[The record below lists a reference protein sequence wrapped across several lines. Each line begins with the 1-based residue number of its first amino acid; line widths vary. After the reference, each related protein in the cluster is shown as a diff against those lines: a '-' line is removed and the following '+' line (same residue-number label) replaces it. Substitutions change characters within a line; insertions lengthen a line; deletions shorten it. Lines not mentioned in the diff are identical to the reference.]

1 MEMIEIGSYTT
12 EEKMGI
18 AKKFLIPKQW
28 VEHGITAEV
37 IQFNDAALEQII
49 MQYTKEAGV
58 RNLEREIAHV
68 MRKVA
73 RKVVEGD
80 VACHLI
86 TPEILGTY
94 LGVPKYLPETNV
106 AADEVGVAT
115 GLAWTAF
122 GGDTLRIEVVLVKG
136 KGKLTLTGH
145 LGEVMKESAH
155 AALSYIRSREKL
167 LQIDSSLFTK
177 NDIHIHVPSGAIPK
191 DGPSAGI
198 TIASALASVLTN
210 TPIRHLLA
218 MTGEITLSGHV
229 LPIGGLKE
237 KVVAAKRAG
246 MKTLIIPKQN
256 EKDLSEVPA
265 HLKNDL
271 QFVFV
276 DRMDQ
281 VLKTIFQ
288 KEVGSV
294 PCEQKKQA
302 RLRGERPLGRIKV
315 AKEITAIAPLAG
327 HVALAG
333 DAPPHH

>member
-1 MEMIEIGSYTT
+1 
-12 EEKMGI
+12 
-18 AKKFLIPKQW
+18 
-28 VEHGITAEV
+28 
-37 IQFNDAALEQII
+37 
-49 MQYTKEAGV
+49 
-58 RNLEREIAHV
+58 
-68 MRKVA
+68 
-73 RKVVEGD
+73 VVEGD

-281 VLKTIFQ
+281 VLKVVLQ
-288 KEVGSV
+288 KELGNV
-294 PCEQKKQA
+294 PCEPQKPA
-302 RLRGERPLGRIKV
+302 RLGRIKV